1 MWLLV
6 GQGRLVTRCRPRA
19 ISSRW
24 MRGLPYVRS
33 TSQCK
38 RRTSPVTKAVPDSKF
53 ARTDASVIPAANGHS
68 SFRRADDEQHPAPS
82 PSVWRMRNMT
92 GAAIVLG
99 LSKLLF
105 STSLLALGRFGLQLD
120 AAALQTLAF
129 ITLVFG
135 NQALLF
141 VLRERRHLWSSLP
154 SAWVLASSA
163 ADVAIVSTLALS
175 GILME
180 PLSLGIV
187 AGVFA
192 AAVGLALILDQMR
205 GPVMAGFKVR

>member
-1 MWLLV
+1 
-6 GQGRLVTRCRPRA
+6 
-19 ISSRW
+19 
-24 MRGLPYVRS
+24 
-33 TSQCK
+33 
-38 RRTSPVTKAVPDSKF
+38 
-53 ARTDASVIPAANGHS
+53 
-68 SFRRADDEQHPAPS
+68 
-82 PSVWRMRNMT
+82 MRNMT